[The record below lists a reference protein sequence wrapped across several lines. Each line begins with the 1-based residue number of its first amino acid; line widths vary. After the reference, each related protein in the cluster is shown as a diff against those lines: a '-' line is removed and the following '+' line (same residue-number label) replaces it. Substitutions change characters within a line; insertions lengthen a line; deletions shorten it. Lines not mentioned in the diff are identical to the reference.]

1 MMDGGAGDR
10 CPSGASGIKMLS
22 INNLP
27 LWAKS
32 LLAPAT
38 MLVAMIALAGIVFVY
53 LSRQETSVAELNDVA
68 FEDLRQSM
76 LAAEVVTSF
85 QTDLYHLTSTAA
97 NETDKPKIEATAV
110 KLEAKL
116 GSIVPQI
123 KLVAGRSEN
132 PAIAQKFADY
142 DKTVRQV
149 LDNTRLDAAYG
160 VMMMGAAEES
170 FAQLRQLLA
179 QQSQRSQE
187 KRGQA
192 VAGLLAGFAQM
203 RVTFFALVFAGA
215 IISIAAALLIA
226 RAISMPTVRLTRTM
240 AALAAGDTEVEI
252 PDQERRDEIG
262 AMAKTVEVFKDNM
275 VKARRLAEEQVSAS
289 EAKIRRAR
297 EVEELAKAF
306 ETTVGRLTGALSSSA
321 CKMETTAGS
330 MSVTAE
336 HTDRQSGIM
345 ASAAE
350 ETSTNVETVAA
361 ATEELFS
368 SIQEIGRQAAQSAAI
383 TGKAVDD
390 ARRTDASV
398 QTLAA
403 GTRKIGE
410 VVTLIETIASQTN
423 LLALNA
429 TIEAARAG
437 EHGRGFA
444 VVASE
449 VKALANQTS
458 RATSEIGDQIAQI
471 QDATKLVV
479 TAIQEIATTI
489 TEVNEITAAIAAAV
503 EEQSSATQEISRS
516 VQQAAKGTQDTSSSI
531 VGVKQAAAETGSAA
545 SQVLGAAEQFS
556 RQAEELAA
564 EVNRFID
571 GVRAA

>member
-1 MMDGGAGDR
+1 MMVGGPSDR
-10 CPSGASGIKMLS
+10 QPSGAVGINMLS

-38 MLVAMIALAGIVFVY
+38 MLVAMIALAGIVLVY

-76 LAAEVVTSF
+76 LATEVVTGF

-97 NETDKPKIEATAV
+97 NETDKPKIEAIAT
-110 KLEAKL
+110 KLAARL
-116 GSIVPQI
+116 GSIAPQI
-123 KLVAGRSEN
+123 KLVAARSEN
-132 PAIAQKFADY
+132 PAILQKFADY

-149 LDNTRLDAAYG
+149 VDNTKLDAAYG

-170 FAQLRQLLA
+170 FAQLRHLLA
-179 QQSQRSQE
+179 QQSERSQE
-187 KRGQA
+187 LRGQA

-203 RVTFFALVFAGA
+203 RFTFFALALAGA
-215 IISIAAALLIA
+215 ALSITAALLIA
-226 RAISMPTVRLTRTM
+226 RAISRPTVRLTRTM
-240 AALAAGDTEVEI
+240 AMLAAGNIEVEI
-252 PDQERRDEIG
+252 PDQQRRDEIG
-262 AMAKTVEVFKDNM
+262 AMAEAVEVFKENM
-275 VKARRLAEEQVSAS
+275 VKARELAKEQVNAS
-289 EAKIRRAR
+289 ETKIRRAR

-306 ETTVGRLTGALSSSA
+306 ETTIGRLTGALSSA
-321 CKMETTAGS
+321 AREMETTASS

-336 HTDRQSGIM
+336 RTDRQSGIM

-350 ETSTNVETVAA
+350 ETSVNVETVAA
-361 ATEELFS
+361 ATEQLFS

-390 ARRTDASV
+390 AKRTDVSV

-410 VVTLIETIASQTN
+410 VVTLIEGIANQTN

-437 EHGRGFA
+437 EHGKGFA

-458 RATSEIGDQIAQI
+458 RATGEIGDQIAQI
-471 QDATKLVV
+471 QNATKLVV

-489 TEVNEITAAIAAAV
+489 TEVNEITATIAAAV

-556 RQAEELAA
+556 RQAEELAG

>member
-1 MMDGGAGDR
+1 VTANHRGLAG
-10 CPSGASGIKMLS
+10 INMLS

-76 LAAEVVTSF
+76 LATEAVTGF

-97 NETDKPKIEATAV
+97 NETDKPKIEAIAT
-110 KLEAKL
+110 KLEARL
-116 GSIVPQI
+116 GSIAPQI
-123 KLVAGRSEN
+123 KLVAGRSVN
-132 PAIAQKFADY
+132 PAMGQKFADY

-149 LDNTRLDAAYG
+149 VDNTKLDAAYG

-179 QQSQRSQE
+179 QQSERAQE
-187 KRGQA
+187 RRGQA

-203 RVTFFALVFAGA
+203 RLTFFALVLLGA
-215 IISIAAALLIA
+215 ALSIAAAFLIA
-226 RAISMPTVRLTRTM
+226 RAISTPTVRLTRTM
-240 AALAAGDTEVEI
+240 AMLAAGNIEVEI
-252 PDQERRDEIG
+252 PDQQRRDEIG
-262 AMAKTVEVFKDNM
+262 AMAKAVEVFKENM
-275 VKARRLAEEQVSAS
+275 VKARELAEEQVSAS
-289 EAKIRRAR
+289 ETKIRRAR

-306 ETTVGRLTGALSSSA
+306 ETTVGRLTGALSSAA
-321 CKMETTAGS
+321 CEMETTAGS

-336 HTDRQSGIM
+336 RTDHQSGIM

-350 ETSTNVETVAA
+350 ETSVNVETVAA
-361 ATEELFS
+361 ATEQLFS

-390 ARRTDASV
+390 AKRTDVSV

-410 VVTLIETIASQTN
+410 VVTLIEGIASQTN

-437 EHGRGFA
+437 EHGKGFA

-458 RATSEIGDQIAQI
+458 RATGEIGEQIGQI

-479 TAIQEIATTI
+479 SAIHEIATTI
-489 TEVNEITAAIAAAV
+489 SEVNEITAAIAAAV

-516 VQQAAKGTQDTSSSI
+516 VQQAAKGTQDASNSI
-531 VGVKQAAAETGSAA
+531 IGVKQAAAETGSAA

-556 RQAEELAA
+556 RQAGELAA

>member
-1 MMDGGAGDR
+1 M
-10 CPSGASGIKMLS
+10 S

-53 LSRQETSVAELNDVA
+53 LARQETAVAELNDVA

-76 LAAEVVTSF
+76 LATEAVTGF

-97 NETDKPKIEATAV
+97 NETDKPKIEAIAV

-116 GSIVPQI
+116 GSIAPQI
-123 KLVAGRSEN
+123 KLVAERSES
-132 PAIAQKFADY
+132 PAIAQKFVEY

-149 LDNTRLDAAYG
+149 LDNTKIDAAYG
-160 VMMMGAAEES
+160 VMMMGSAEDS
-170 FAQLRQLLA
+170 FAQLRLLLA
-179 QQSQRSQE
+179 QRSERSQQL
-187 KRGQA
+187 RGQA
-192 VAGLLAGFAQM
+192 VQTLLAGFAQM
-203 RVTFFALVFAGA
+203 RLTFFALVLAGA
-215 IISIAAALLIA
+215 AISTLAALLIA
-226 RAISMPTVRLTRTM
+226 RAISKPTVRLTRTM
-240 AALAAGDTEVEI
+240 AVLAAGNIAVEI

-262 AMAKTVEVFKDNM
+262 AMAKAVEVFKEHM
-275 VKARRLAEEQVSAS
+275 VKARQFADEQVVAS
-289 EAKIRRAR
+289 ETKIRRAR

-306 ETTVGRLTGALSSSA
+306 EVTVGRLTGALSSSSGA
-321 CKMETTAGS
+321 METTAAS
-330 MSVTAE
+330 MSMTAE
-336 HTDRQSGIM
+336 RTDHQSGIV
-345 ASAAE
+345 AAAAE
-350 ETSTNVETVAA
+350 ETSANVETVAA

-368 SIQEIGRQAAQSAAI
+368 SIQEIGRQAAQSASI

-390 ARRTDASV
+390 AKRTDASV
-398 QTLAA
+398 QALAA

-458 RATSEIGDQIAQI
+458 RATGEIGDQIGRI
-471 QDATKLVV
+471 QDATGLVV
-479 TAIQEIATTI
+479 SAIQEIGATI
-489 TEVNEITAAIAAAV
+489 TEVNEIAAAIAAAV
-503 EEQSSATQEISRS
+503 KQQSSATQEISRS
-516 VQQAAKGTQDTSSSI
+516 VQQAAKGTQDASSSI
-531 VGVKQAAAETGSAA
+531 VSVKQAAAETGSAA
-545 SQVLGAAEQFS
+545 SQVLGAAKQLS
-556 RQAEELAA
+556 RQTEELAD

>member
-1 MMDGGAGDR
+1 
-10 CPSGASGIKMLS
+10 MLS

-32 LLAPAT
+32 LLAPAI
-38 MLVAMIALAGIVFVY
+38 MLVAMVALAGIVFVY
-53 LSRQETSVAELNDVA
+53 LARQETSVAELNDVA

-76 LAAEVVTSF
+76 LATESVTGF

-97 NETDKPKIEATAV
+97 NETDKPKIEAIAA

-116 GSIVPQI
+116 GAISPQI
-123 KLVAGRSEN
+123 KLVAERSES

-149 LDNTRLDAAYG
+149 LDNTKMDAAYG
-160 VMMMGAAEES
+160 VMMMGSAEDS
-170 FAQLRQLLA
+170 FAQLRLQLA
-179 QQSQRSQE
+179 QRSERSQE
-187 KRGQA
+187 LRGQA
-192 VAGLLAGFAQM
+192 VRTLLAGFAQM
-203 RVTFFALVFAGA
+203 RLTFFALVSAGA
-215 IISIAAALLIA
+215 VISILAALLIA
-226 RAISMPTVRLTRTM
+226 RAISKPTVRLTRTM
-240 AALAAGDTEVEI
+240 AVLAGGNIAVEI

-262 AMAKTVEVFKDNM
+262 AMAKAVEVFKGNM
-275 VKARRLAEEQVSAS
+275 VKARQLADEQVSAS
-289 EAKIRRAR
+289 EAKVLRAR
-297 EVEELAKAF
+297 EVEGLAKAF
-306 ETTVGRLTGALSSSA
+306 ETTVGRLTGALSSA
-321 CKMETTAGS
+321 AREMETTAGS

-336 HTDRQSGIM
+336 CTDQQSGIV
-345 ASAAE
+345 AAAAE
-350 ETSTNVETVAA
+350 ATSVNVETVAA

-368 SIQEIGRQAAQSAAI
+368 SIQEIGRQAAQSANI

-390 ARRTDASV
+390 AKRTDASV
-398 QTLAA
+398 QALAA

-410 VVTLIETIASQTN
+410 VVTLIEAIASQTN

-437 EHGRGFA
+437 EHGKGFA

-458 RATSEIGDQIAQI
+458 RATGEIGDQIGQI

-479 TAIQEIATTI
+479 SAIAEIATTI
-489 TEVNEITAAIAAAV
+489 TEVNEIAAAIAAAV
-503 EEQSSATQEISRS
+503 KQQSSATQEISRS
-516 VQQAAKGTQDTSSSI
+516 VQQAAKGTQDASSSI
-531 VGVKQAAAETGSAA
+531 IGVKQAAAQTGSAA
-545 SQVLGAAEQFS
+545 SQVLGAAEQLS
-556 RQAEELAA
+556 RQTAELAG

>member
-1 MMDGGAGDR
+1 MF
-10 CPSGASGIKMLS
+10 S

-32 LLAPAT
+32 LLAPAA
-38 MLVAMIALAGIVFVY
+38 MLVAMITLAGIVFVY
-53 LSRQETSVAELNDVA
+53 LARQETAVAELNDVA
-68 FEDLRQSM
+68 FEDLRQAM
-76 LAAEVVTSF
+76 VATEAVTGF

-97 NETDKPKIEATAV
+97 NETDKPKIEAIAT

-116 GSIVPQI
+116 GSISPQI
-123 KLVAGRSEN
+123 KLVAERSES
-132 PAIAQKFADY
+132 PAIAQKLADY

-149 LDNTRLDAAYG
+149 IDNTKLDAAYG

-170 FAQLRQLLA
+170 FAQLRGLLA
-179 QQSQRSQE
+179 RQSEHSQDL
-187 KRGQA
+187 RGKA
-192 VAGLLAGFAQM
+192 VASLLAGFAQM
-203 RVTFFALVFAGA
+203 RFTFFALVLAGA
-215 IISIAAALLIA
+215 AISITAALLIA
-226 RAISMPTVRLTRTM
+226 RAISVPTVRLTRIM
-240 AALAAGDTEVEI
+240 AMLAAGNIKVEI
-252 PDQERRDEIG
+252 PDQQRRDEIG
-262 AMAKTVEVFKDNM
+262 AMAKAVEVFKDNM
-275 VKARRLAEEQVSAS
+275 SKARQLADEQVSAS
-289 EAKIRRAR
+289 ETKVQRAR
-297 EVEELAKAF
+297 EVEDLAKAF
-306 ETTVGRLTGALSSSA
+306 EATMERLTGALSA
-321 CKMETTAGS
+321 AAREMETTAGS

-336 HTDRQSGIM
+336 RTDQQSGIV

-350 ETSTNVETVAA
+350 ETSANVETVAA

-368 SIQEIGRQAAQSAAI
+368 SIQEIGRQAAQSARI

-390 ARRTDASV
+390 AKRTDASV

-410 VVTLIETIASQTN
+410 VVTLIENIANQTN

-437 EHGRGFA
+437 EHGKGFA

-458 RATSEIGDQIAQI
+458 RATGEIGDQIGQI
-471 QDATKLVV
+471 QEATKLVV
-479 TAIQEIATTI
+479 SAIQEIAATI
-489 TEVNEITAAIAAAV
+489 TEVNEIASAIAAAV
-503 EEQSSATQEISRS
+503 EEQSSATQEISRN
-516 VQQAAKGTQDTSSSI
+516 VQEAAKGTQDASSSI
-531 VGVKQAAAETGSAA
+531 IGVKQAAAETGSAA
-545 SQVLGAAEQFS
+545 GQVLEAAEQFS
-556 RQAEELAA
+556 RQAQELAG